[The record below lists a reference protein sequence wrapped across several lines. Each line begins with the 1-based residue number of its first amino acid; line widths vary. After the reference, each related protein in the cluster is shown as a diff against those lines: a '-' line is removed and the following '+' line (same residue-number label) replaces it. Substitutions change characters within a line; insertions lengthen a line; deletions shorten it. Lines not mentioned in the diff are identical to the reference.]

1 MNVLAGEGSY
11 GIREP
16 NPATRF
22 HLWVYRARADV
33 QAIVHTHPPAA
44 SVLAAAEQ
52 PLVVAHMDA
61 TPLFDDMAFLPDWP
75 GLPTAD
81 REGELIAGGLG
92 TKHAMLL
99 AHHGLLAAGRSVAEA
114 AFLAVFIE
122 RMARL
127 QVDAAPLGGVK
138 PIDAGRGAARARL
151 PAHRPDHGRD
161 LRRLV
166 APRGAPARPRRRR
179 RMKDRLGHALEIA
192 ARRDLRH
199 RPVRDDDDHG
209 GRRRRPLSVQQAA
222 RGRLRAHRDDAR
234 GADLLRPAAGLEAAR
249 AHRHRHL
256 RHRSCRSASSA
267 ASTSS
272 PTSSARSRSPASSW
286 LLFRRAVRVAE
297 YGDTTSVLTLPL
309 APVAY
314 LMGTMIVVTAAIHLW
329 LIFVPHKRRRRQEHH
344 LRALPR

>member
-1 MNVLAGEGSY
+1 VAINTLREAAPALRSDPRAALTRCAWILADEGHESGLAGQLTARGPDEGTYWTLPLGLAFDEADEASWLLIDGAMNVLEGAGSY

-138 PIDAGRGAARARL
+138 PIDAGEARRAR
-151 PAHRPDHGRD
+151 DF
-161 LRRLV
+161 LRTDRIMD
-166 APRGAPARPRRRR
+166 ATFAAWSRR
-179 RMKDRLGHALEIA
+179 A
-192 ARRDLRH
+192 ARRRGH
-199 RPVRDDDDHG
+199 RG
-209 GRRRRPLSVQQAA
+209 GAA
-222 RGRLRAHRDDAR
+222 
-234 GADLLRPAAGLEAAR
+234 
-249 AHRHRHL
+249 
-256 RHRSCRSASSA
+256 
-267 ASTSS
+267 
-272 PTSSARSRSPASSW
+272 
-286 LLFRRAVRVAE
+286 
-297 YGDTTSVLTLPL
+297 
-309 APVAY
+309 
-314 LMGTMIVVTAAIHLW
+314 
-329 LIFVPHKRRRRQEHH
+329 
-344 LRALPR
+344 

>member
-1 MNVLAGEGSY
+1 VAISTLREAVPALRSDPRAALTRCAWILADEGHESGLAGQLTARGPDEGTFWTLPLGLAFDEADEASWLLLDDAMTVLAGDGSF

-22 HLWVYRARADV
+22 HLWIYRARADV

-61 TPLFDDMAFLPDWP
+61 TPLFDDMAFLPEWP

-138 PIDAGRGAARARL
+138 PIDAAEARRAR
-151 PAHRPDHGRD
+151 DF
-161 LRRLV
+161 LRTDRIMN
-166 APRGAPARPRRRR
+166 ATFAAWSRR
-179 RMKDRLGHALEIA
+179 A
-192 ARRDLRH
+192 ARR
-199 RPVRDDDDHG
+199 
-209 GRRRRPLSVQQAA
+209 
-222 RGRLRAHRDDAR
+222 RGRDA
-234 GADLLRPAAGLEAAR
+234 G
-249 AHRHRHL
+249 
-256 RHRSCRSASSA
+256 SA
-267 ASTSS
+267 
-272 PTSSARSRSPASSW
+272 
-286 LLFRRAVRVAE
+286 
-297 YGDTTSVLTLPL
+297 
-309 APVAY
+309 
-314 LMGTMIVVTAAIHLW
+314 
-329 LIFVPHKRRRRQEHH
+329 
-344 LRALPR
+344 